1 MEQEQLDRA
10 AIANEVWDAAAEPS
24 APVTTP
30 EVAEVVE
37 VVEPVVEADPWA
49 GVAPALREEFEGMR
63 TRLQGLG
70 EMDSRLKQTE
80 RRLGSVQN
88 ELHAAKEAAKAVAS
102 APSKEQMAEAAASQG
117 DWDALKEDFPEWTKA
132 TEGRLAAERA
142 EILKGMPDVQQIRA
156 EIQAEADLKL
166 ESVKTELGKS
176 IVLMKH
182 PDMEVVAE
190 TPDFKQW
197 HEAKGSPNSYNPM
210 DVIAIFDEY
219 KSHVAARKSTS
230 EIKAE
235 RQERLEASQT
245 TPGRRVAPAKPDAD
259 MSPSELRA
267 AIAKQTW
274 NN

>member
-1 MEQEQLDRA
+1 MEQEQVDRA
-10 AIANEVWDAAAEPS
+10 AIANEVWDAAAETSVPE
-24 APVTTP
+24 AKPEIA

-37 VVEPVVEADPWA
+37 PVAEVDPWA
-49 GVAPALREEFEGMR
+49 GVAPGLREEFESMR

-88 ELHAAKEAAKAVAS
+88 ELHAAKEAAKAVTN

-142 EILKGMPDVQQIRA
+142 EILKGMPDVQKIRE
-156 EIQAEADLKL
+156 EIQIAAAEQL

-176 IVLMKH
+176 MVLMKH
-182 PDMEVVAE
+182 PDMAEVNNS
-190 TPDFKQW
+190 PDFMRW
-197 HEAKGSPNSYNPM
+197 YEAKGSPNSFNPIE
-210 DVIAIFDEY
+210 VIAIFDEY
-219 KSHVAARKSTS
+219 KAHIANRKSTT

-235 RQERLEASQT
+235 RQERLETSQT
-245 TPGRRVAPAKPDAD
+245 TPGRRVASAKSDAD